1 MTLARALLVVLAAA
15 VASGCSLFGRDK
27 STAEPPAELQP
38 IEQTLE
44 IRRLWSRRV
53 GRGTEGLRLGLRPS
67 TDGVNVYAGAHN
79 GRVAALD
86 AATGREVWSVDTRAP
101 LSAGPG
107 FGNGVLAFGTSDGE
121 LLLLDAETGEER
133 WRVPVGSEVLAPP
146 AIGGN
151 IIALRSTDGRLRGF
165 SITNGRELWTV
176 EQSQP
181 ALIVRG
187 DTRPEIAGQ
196 TVVAGF
202 DNGRI
207 GAYRLNSGEPI
218 WELPIGSPAGRTEL
232 DRLVDIGGDLQIVGN
247 DVYAVGYQ
255 GRAVAVDLNSGFV
268 LWQQEMSSLAGLGV
282 DPNRVYVTNDVSYVV
297 ALARTTGAQQWI
309 QDALRLREL
318 TAPVRYLN
326 TVVVGDL
333 EGYLHF
339 MDVDDGRFVARV
351 RAASVPITTTPV
363 IVGERVV
370 VQSDDGRVAAFAV
383 VVDEDEEEES

>member
-1 MTLARALLVVLAAA
+1 MTIVRTLGVAAA
-15 VASGCSLFGRDK
+15 VLVASGCSLFGGDD

-38 IEQTLE
+38 IEQTLDVQR
-44 IRRLWSRRV
+44 IWSARV
-53 GRGTEGLRLGLRPS
+53 GRGTEGLRLGLAPS
-67 TDGVNVYAGAHN
+67 TDGVNVYAGAHD

-86 AATGREVWSVDTRAP
+86 AATGRAVWSVRTDAP

-107 FGNGVLAFGTSDGE
+107 YGNGALVFGTTDGR
-121 LLLLDAETGEER
+121 LLLLDAETGEVR
-133 WRVPVGSEVLAPP
+133 WQVPVGSEVLASP
-146 AIGGN
+146 AISGN
-151 IIALRSTDGRLRGF
+151 TIALRSTDGRLRGF
-165 SITNGRELWTV
+165 ALADGRELWAV

-187 DTRPEIAGQ
+187 DTRPVIAGQ

-207 GAYRLNSGEPI
+207 GAYRLTSGEPI

-232 DRLVDIGGDLQIVGN
+232 DRLVDIGGDMQVLGS

-255 GRAVAVDLNSGFV
+255 GRAVAVDLNNGFV
-268 LWQQEMSSLAGLGV
+268 IWQQEMSSLAGLGA
-282 DPNRVYVTNDVSYVV
+282 DATRVYVTTDVDYVV
-297 ALARTTGAQQWI
+297 ALSRPNGAQQWT
-309 QDALRLREL
+309 QDALRLRDL
-318 TAPVRYLN
+318 TAPLRFLN

-351 RAASVPITTTPV
+351 RASSAPIPAAPI
-363 IVGERVV
+363 IVGRNIV
-370 VQSDDGRVAAFAV
+370 VQAEDGRVAAFGLI
-383 VVDEDEEEES
+383 EEEEEG